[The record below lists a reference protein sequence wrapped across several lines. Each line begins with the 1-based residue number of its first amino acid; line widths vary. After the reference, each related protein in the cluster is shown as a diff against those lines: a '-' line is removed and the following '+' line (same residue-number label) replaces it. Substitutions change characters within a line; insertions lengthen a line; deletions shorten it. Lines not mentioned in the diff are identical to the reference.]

1 MNVFLLSGAFP
12 LRVSGVN
19 YSSGRWMRSLKWLQP
34 PGSKPKA
41 KMHEKNTGLTK
52 YSLPDPSNTRLKEQ
66 GCCFR
71 EKWHHRQQ
79 MQQAGDGSSAQ

>member
-1 MNVFLLSGAFP
+1 MEIKPLFLIKQRVVQFNVFLLSGAFP

-41 KMHEKNTGLTK
+41 KLHEKIL
-52 YSLPDPSNTRLKEQ
+52 D
-66 GCCFR
+66 
-71 EKWHHRQQ
+71 
-79 MQQAGDGSSAQ
+79 